1 MQLGDI
7 LVKKGLASPE
17 QIDEAIE
24 RQKVEGG
31 RLGDNLVEIGV
42 LSQAQLSSV
51 LNEPPKAPKTNEE
64 TRIPDIELRNLLL
77 KAMKVAGLT
86 TVSRLTDYLKLPSKI
101 VQSLVDDCTKLKLI
115 EPLGVAGNGSAFSEC
130 RFQLTGAGKQSAA
143 EALDVN
149 LYVGPVPVCLE
160 EYSYQIE
167 IQKIANERINREQL
181 TASFDNLAITREFVD
196 NVGPAINSGRSIL
209 LYGPPGNGKTTVAV
223 RMSQTFTN
231 VIYIPYAVYI
241 DGQIMKVFDPTV
253 HFIVEDEHVG
263 GGSIRRDDKDRRW
276 VSCERPVVTTGGELT
291 LEMLDLKFD
300 PQTRLYEA
308 PLHVKA
314 LNGTFIIDDFGRQIV
329 RPEELLNRWIVP
341 LESRID
347 FLKFH
352 TGKSVEIPFDELIIF
367 STNMEPSDLMDP
379 AFLRRIPFKLEVDCP
394 SVELFKNIFSGVA
407 IDSGF
412 EVKDEMF
419 DYILSEILCK
429 GNNTLACYQPKFI
442 IDQIVSACKY
452 EEIPPILRRDL
463 IDRAIGNLFADSKKK
478 DTRSDVKSQQDDVS
492 RAMQALPKVA
502 AGS

>member
-7 LVKKGLASPE
+7 LIKKGLASPD
-17 QIDEAIE
+17 QIGQAIE
-24 RQKVEGG
+24 RQKSEGG
-31 RLGDNLVEIGV
+31 RLGDNLVAAGV
-42 LSQAQLSSV
+42 LTKSQLSSV
-51 LNEPPKAPKTNEE
+51 LNEPPKAPKTVEE
-64 TRIPDIELRNLLL
+64 TRIPEIELRNLLL
-77 KAMKVAGLT
+77 KAMKVAGLN
-86 TVSRLTDYLKLPSKI
+86 TVSRLTDFLKLPSKI
-101 VQSLVDDCTKLKLI
+101 VQTIVDDCTKLKLL
-115 EPLGVAGNGSAFSEC
+115 EPLGAASDGSAWAEC
-130 RFQLTGAGKQSAA
+130 RYQLTSAGKQNAA
-143 EALDVN
+143 EALEVN
-149 LYVGPVPVCLE
+149 LYVGPTPICLE

-196 NVGPAINSGRSIL
+196 NVGPAINAGRSIL

-241 DGQIMKVFDPTV
+241 DGQIMKLFDPTV
-253 HFIVEDEHVG
+253 HFIVEDENVD

-407 IDSGF
+407 VESGF
-412 EVKDEMF
+412 EVEDETF
-419 DYILSEILCK
+419 EYILNELLTL
-429 GNNTLACYQPKFI
+429 GNNNLACYQPKFI
-442 IDQIVSACKY
+442 IDQVVSACKY
-452 EEIPPILRRDL
+452 EEIPPILRKDL
-463 IDRAIGNLFADSKKK
+463 IDRAIRNLFADTKKK
-478 DTRSDVKSQQDDVS
+478 SPQPDVKAQQEDLT
-492 RAMQALPKVA
+492 RAMQTLPKIA
-502 AGS
+502 AGQ